1 MKVTIDVK
9 HQLDMDHKLR
19 MHFSKQHLIL
29 FKKYIKPEQPCCMY
43 VIL

>member
-19 MHFSKQHLIL
+19 MYFSKQHLIL
-29 FKKYIKPEQPCCMY
+29 FKNIKPEQPCCMY